1 MNSSGRI
8 CGNDNR
14 KLQSLGKSVSC
25 DNLKANSCIEL
36 ADIRK
41 LDSLLNQCESIS
53 CDNLL
58 LLDEIYNYDLC
69 GANRRKYA
77 SMSAINKIL
86 PKNSIR
92 RRAHKKIL
100 GIRESDTKI
109 INFLDG
115 VRNRTVSDS
124 GTDANV
130 TASPLDVAAISVED
144 EQMTPTVLDDRIN
157 CCDKNIQTSQIN
169 LNAIMLSPSV
179 DTIPTNNK
187 THNVSTTTTTTT
199 AVKCL
204 CANDK
209 SSPASK
215 ITSEKHVH
223 DHHYPHSHHHYH
235 HEKTSSSRKKE
246 KRKQCSCRDYKN
258 VNTASA
264 ICETS
269 LSTMPMTSS
278 LKAQVTNH
286 QRKLKGREKSDEK
299 STSGKCNRLMKQK
312 NTIIDDDD
320 SSSGCGSDGIIEG
333 CEIDNAGCE
342 NSSDDGCHENR
353 VININKSVE
362 IIPISLDSPYCSRPA
377 SPHLGTS
384 TSLHHHDAKSD
395 KSETQSQKSK
405 RSKFSPSFISRK
417 LTSRLNSSEL
427 EDGAGGAKE
436 SLLGRAKSTE
446 KKLPDP
452 VETVCIVISFKHSIY
467 TL

>member
-1 MNSSGRI
+1 MNSSGRN
-8 CGNDNR
+8 CENDNR

-124 GTDANV
+124 GTDANA
-130 TASPLDVAAISVED
+130 TASPLDAVIPIED
-144 EQMTPTVLDDRIN
+144 EQMTPNSSSPVLDERIN

-169 LNAIMLSPSV
+169 LNVITLSPSV
-179 DTIPTNNK
+179 DTNTKSNK
-187 THNVSTTTTTTT
+187 THKATTT

-204 CANDK
+204 CANDN
-209 SSPASK
+209 SSPAFK
-215 ITSEKHVH
+215 ITPEKHVH
-223 DHHYPHSHHHYH
+223 DHHCSHHHRH
-235 HEKTSSSRKKE
+235 HHCHEKTSSRKKE

-269 LSTMPMTSS
+269 LSTTPVISS
-278 LKAQVTNH
+278 LKAVTNH

-299 STSGKCNRLMKQK
+299 STSGKCSRLMKQK

-320 SSSGCGSDGIIEG
+320 SGGGGGDEVIVRCEGGSQ
-333 CEIDNAGCE
+333 
-342 NSSDDGCHENR
+342 NSSNDGYNDNR
-353 VININKSVE
+353 VIININKSIE
-362 IIPISLDSPYCSRPA
+362 IIPISLNSPYCSRPTT
-377 SPHLGTS
+377 PHLGTS
-384 TSLHHHDAKSD
+384 TSLQPHHDAKSD

-452 VETVCIVISFKHSIY
+452 VETVCIVDKLQKFYLLDLKDH
-467 TL
+467 